1 MECYTNELSMES
13 MAQPWS
19 MQYQVYSNLGQCYTG
34 PQEGQIFYGSVQRVP
49 GAVRGA
55 LLSPLC
61 LANVRT
67 PVRFYMYTMCIYIYN
82 IGSFTR
88 YIIYIYIILYY
99 ILYYIILYIILYI
112 IYYIILYI
120 ILYIYCMYVF
130 HIIYIPFCVTM
141 IIVYC
146 YFLLLLL

>member
-34 PQEGQIFYGSVQRVP
+34 PQEGHIFYGSVQRVP

-67 PVRFYMYTMCIYIYN
+67 PVRFYMYIMCIYIYL
-82 IGSFTR
+82 ILVVLQD
-88 YIIYIYIILYY
+88 IYIYYYFILYY
-99 ILYYIILYIILYI
+99 ILYYIYILYIHIV
-112 IYYIILYI
+112 
-120 ILYIYCMYVF
+120 CMCF
-130 HIIYIPFCVTM
+130 I
-141 IIVYC
+141 
-146 YFLLLLL
+146 

>member
-67 PVRFYMYTMCIYIYN
+67 PVRFYMYIMCIYIY
-82 IGSFTR
+82 I
-88 YIIYIYIILYY
+88 
-99 ILYYIILYIILYI
+99 
-112 IYYIILYI
+112 
-120 ILYIYCMYVF
+120 
-130 HIIYIPFCVTM
+130 
-141 IIVYC
+141 
-146 YFLLLLL
+146 

>member
-67 PVRFYMYTMCIYIYN
+67 PVRFYMYIMCIYIILVVLQDIY
-82 IGSFTR
+82 ISLLYYIYY
-88 YIIYIYIILYY
+88 YIIYILYVCVSYNIHTFLCYHDHCIL
-99 ILYYIILYIILYI
+99 L
-112 IYYIILYI
+112 
-120 ILYIYCMYVF
+120 
-130 HIIYIPFCVTM
+130 
-141 IIVYC
+141 
-146 YFLLLLL
+146 FLLLLL

>member
-67 PVRFYMYTMCIYIYN
+67 PVRFYMYIMCIYIILVVLQDIY
-82 IGSFTR
+82 IYHY
-88 YIIYIYIILYY
+88 YIIYI
-99 ILYYIILYIILYI
+99 
-112 IYYIILYI
+112 I
-120 ILYIYCMYVF
+120 ILYIYIVCMCF
-130 HIIYIPFCVTM
+130 I
-141 IIVYC
+141 
-146 YFLLLLL
+146 